1 MQGKTTFIIQT
12 KARKAIRVY
21 KSKGRGVMWIVR
33 KMHDILMNLKTKN
46 ALISH
51 LIGDTLL
58 VLGWISFAFRTALML
73 CGIDSKC
80 WKGSSKTLIHIDIIA
95 SQSCC
100 RLGSHSTTTQRC
112 STRLGSGCC
121 GGHLSKVNCVLNT
134 ATFKKAV

>member
-1 MQGKTTFIIQT
+1 
-12 KARKAIRVY
+12 
-21 KSKGRGVMWIVR
+21 MWIVR

-80 WKGSSKTLIHIDIIA
+80 WKGSSKILIHIDIIA

-100 RLGSHSTTTQRC
+100 PTLLRL
-112 STRLGSGCC
+112 SGA
-121 GGHLSKVNCVLNT
+121 LLDWDL
-134 ATFKKAV
+134 AAVEAI